1 MMPPDPQLVAQA
13 KFQALQVSLD
23 PVLVCAVVEQES
35 LWNQYALRAEPAFD
49 EKYEK
54 PLHLTAT
61 EEWARSM
68 SWGLMQ
74 IMGESAREV
83 GYAGA
88 FPMLCAAN
96 VGLRVGCQFLA
107 LKLKEASG
115 DVDKA
120 LLLWNG
126 GGDAEYPAK
135 VRARMVNYQ

>member
-1 MMPPDPQLVAQA
+1 MMPPDPQLVSQA
-13 KFQALQVSLD
+13 KFQAAQLGLD
-23 PVLVCAVVEQES
+23 PALVCAIVEQES

-49 EKYEK
+49 ERYEK
-54 PLHLTAT
+54 PLHLTPT

-74 IMGESAREV
+74 VMGESAREV
-83 GYAGA
+83 GYAGS

-96 VGLRVGCQFLA
+96 VGLRVGCQWLA

-115 DVDKA
+115 DVDRA

-126 GGDAEYPAK
+126 GRDPDYPAK
-135 VRARMVNYQ
+135 VKTKMVNY